1 MREFKMNIKTI
12 ENDNLINISVSGS
25 ADSAGI
31 RKFIELVDSICDGED
46 KDVDLDLS
54 ELEYMDSTCISV
66 LLKLHKVQKQK
77 NKDFRISKASYK
89 VSSLLSLCSLSDT
102 LMK

>member
-1 MREFKMNIKTI
+1 MNILTT
-12 ENDNLINISVSGS
+12 EDDNLIQISISGS

-31 RKFIELVDSICDGED
+31 RKFIEVVDSICDGQD

-54 ELEYMDSTCISV
+54 EMEYMDSTCISI
-66 LLKLHKVQKQK
+66 LLKLHKFQKQK
-77 NKDFRISKASYK
+77 KRDFRISKASYK

>member
-1 MREFKMNIKTI
+1 MNII
-12 ENDNLINISVSGS
+12 INEDDNLINISISGS
-25 ADSAGI
+25 ADSSGI
-31 RKFIELVDSICDGED
+31 RNFIELVDSICDGKD

-66 LLKLHKVQKQK
+66 LLKLHKFQKQK

>member
-1 MREFKMNIKTI
+1 MNIITT
-12 ENDNLINISVSGS
+12 EDDNLINISITGS

-31 RKFIELVDSICDGED
+31 KKFVEVVDSICAGKE

-54 ELEYMDSTCISV
+54 EMEYMDSTCISI
-66 LLKLHKVQKQK
+66 LLKLHKFQKQK
-77 NKDFRISKASYK
+77 NRDFKISKASFK
-89 VSSLLSLCSLSDT
+89 VTSLLSLCSLADT

>member
-1 MREFKMNIKTI
+1 MNISTS
-12 ENDNLINISVSGS
+12 EDDNLINISIKGS

-31 RKFIELVDSICDGED
+31 KKFTEIVDSICSGNE
-46 KDVDLDLS
+46 KDVDIDLS
-54 ELEYMDSTCISV
+54 EMDYMDSTCISI
-66 LLKLHKVQKQK
+66 LLKLHKAQKQK
-77 NKDFRISKASYK
+77 NRDFRISKASFK